1 MFCYYYCEKE
11 SHKGIV
17 IGKNGKMLKMI
28 GKSSRED
35 IEKLLG
41 SKVNLQLWVKV
52 EKNWREKENKLKYF
66 GYK

>member
-1 MFCYYYCEKE
+1 
-11 SHKGIV
+11 
-17 IGKNGKMLKMI
+17 MI

-52 EKNWREKENKLKYF
+52 EKKLERKRKQIKIF
-66 GYK
+66 WL

>member
-1 MFCYYYCEKE
+1 
-11 SHKGIV
+11 
-17 IGKNGKMLKMI
+17 MLKMI

-52 EKNWREKENKLKYF
+52 EKKLERKRKQIKIF
-66 GYK
+66 WL